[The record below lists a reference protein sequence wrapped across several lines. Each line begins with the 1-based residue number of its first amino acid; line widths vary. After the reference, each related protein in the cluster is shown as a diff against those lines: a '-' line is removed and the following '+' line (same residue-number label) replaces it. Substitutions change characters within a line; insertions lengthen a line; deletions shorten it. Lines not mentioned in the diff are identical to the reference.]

1 MVNGLVSLH
10 GSSELDSRV
19 KADSNCLLQM
29 FALSRVSVFKIPFSQ
44 SDVISNMSFSRTSQ
58 MTKTFSPAHFFLGQ
72 SESGLSGVSQDA
84 FPNDVWLC
92 RVDDNMNFSLFII
105 DRPTIHYQ
113 DSQLVV
119 KDRFVGLWLSF

>member
-1 MVNGLVSLH
+1 MNGLVPLH
-10 GSSELDSRV
+10 GSSESESRV

-44 SDVISNMSFSRTSQ
+44 SDVISNMSFLRTSQ
-58 MTKTFSPAHFFLGQ
+58 MTKTFSTCSFFLWQ
-72 SESGLSGVSQDA
+72 SESGLSGVSQDS

-92 RVDDNMNFSLFII
+92 RVDDNMNFSLFFL
-105 DRPTIHYQ
+105 DRSTIHDQ

-119 KDRFVGLWLSF
+119 KVRFVGLSLSF